1 MDPVTQQDS
10 PLSVAANVAGILTFV
25 VAIIAAA
32 YVRITYLRNSD
43 EEYFRVK
50 ASLSWFKTESTW
62 LSDLIRTAGERP
74 GGPRQQHQPEYQMY
88 AFVMDDLVKLEQ
100 RILELLAEAETKA
113 AGQDAENQ
121 GKWTLVP
128 KSWSFTTN
136 VAMAW
141 LPVRS
146 KTLDLV
152 RQREALTARVQFTQ
166 MSMISSRIRDLE
178 SRTTWTEAKTE
189 DSFIRMEKQI
199 AEQRAQIHRLEDLVY
214 RLMHRNRLRNAHAH
228 IHDQSLTDAI
238 KSRRVSDSSQP
249 SPTTEPTRRGRER
262 RASSQSTKRSSRS
275 K

>member
-10 PLSVAANVAGILTFV
+10 PLSIAANVAGILTFV
-25 VAIIAAA
+25 VAIVAAV

-43 EEYFRVK
+43 DEYFRVK

-74 GGPRQQHQPEYQMY
+74 GEYQMY
-88 AFVMDDLVKLEQ
+88 AFVMDDLIKLEQ

-113 AGQDAENQ
+113 AGQDAESQ
-121 GKWTLVP
+121 GRWTLVP
-128 KSWSFTTN
+128 KSWNFTTT

-146 KTLDLV
+146 KTLELV

-189 DSFIRMEKQI
+189 DSSIRMENQI

-214 RLMHRNRLRNAHAH
+214 RLMHRSRLSNAN
-228 IHDQSLTDAI
+228 DQSLADAI
-238 KSRRVSDSSQP
+238 KSRRLSNSSQQIP
-249 SPTTEPTRRGRER
+249 TEPTTRGRER
-262 RASSQSTKRSSRS
+262 RASSQSTKRSIS

>member
-10 PLSVAANVAGILTFV
+10 PLSIAANVAGILTFI
-25 VAIIAAA
+25 VAIFAAV

-43 EEYFRVK
+43 DEYFRVK

-62 LSDLIRTAGERP
+62 LSELIRAAGERP
-74 GGPRQQHQPEYQMY
+74 GARQQHQPEYAMY
-88 AFVMDDLVKLEQ
+88 SFVMDDLIKLEQ

-113 AGQDAENQ
+113 ASQDAENQ
-121 GKWTLVP
+121 GNWTLVP
-128 KSWSFTTN
+128 RSWTFTTN

-146 KTLDLV
+146 KTLELV
-152 RQREALTARVQFTQ
+152 RQREALTGRVQFTQ

-178 SRTTWTEAKTE
+178 SKTIRTESKSE
-189 DSFIRMEKQI
+189 ESFIRMENQI

-214 RLMHRNRLRNAHAH
+214 RLMHRNRLGSTADHPWV
-228 IHDQSLTDAI
+228 DTS
-238 KSRRVSDSSQP
+238 KSRRVSASSQL
-249 SPTTEPTRRGRER
+249 SPAEKRGRER
-262 RASSQSTKRSSRS
+262 QPSSRPVKRARS

>member
-25 VAIIAAA
+25 VAIVAAA

-50 ASLSWFKTESTW
+50 ASLSWFKTASTW

-74 GGPRQQHQPEYQMY
+74 GGPRQQHRPEYQMY

-128 KSWSFTTN
+128 KSWSFTTH

-146 KTLDLV
+146 KTLELV

-166 MSMISSRIRDLE
+166 MSMISS
-178 SRTTWTEAKTE
+178 
-189 DSFIRMEKQI
+189 
-199 AEQRAQIHRLEDLVY
+199 
-214 RLMHRNRLRNAHAH
+214 
-228 IHDQSLTDAI
+228 
-238 KSRRVSDSSQP
+238 
-249 SPTTEPTRRGRER
+249 
-262 RASSQSTKRSSRS
+262 
-275 K
+275 

>member
-1 MDPVTQQDS
+1 MDQSSQQDS
-10 PLSVAANVAGILTFV
+10 PLSIAANVAGILTFV
-25 VAIIAAA
+25 VAIVAAV

-43 EEYFRVK
+43 DEYFRVK

-62 LSDLIRTAGERP
+62 LSDLIRTAGERS
-74 GGPRQQHQPEYQMY
+74 GGPHPHQPEYQMY
-88 AFVMDDLVKLEQ
+88 AFVMDDLIKLEK

-141 LPVRS
+141 LPVRT
-146 KTLDLV
+146 KTLELV

-178 SRTTWTEAKTE
+178 SRTTWMEAKSE
-189 DSFIRMEKQI
+189 ESFIRMENQI

-214 RLMHRNRLRNAHAH
+214 RLMHRSRLSHGP
-228 IHDQSLTDAI
+228 DSPLTDAV
-238 KSRRVSDSSQP
+238 KSRRLSSP
-249 SPTTEPTRRGRER
+249 SQQFPSELTKRGHHR
-262 RASSQSTKRSSRS
+262 RASSVSTKRSRS

>member
-10 PLSVAANVAGILTFV
+10 PLSIAANVAGILTFV
-25 VAIIAAA
+25 VAIVAAV

-43 EEYFRVK
+43 DEYFRVK

-62 LSDLIRTAGERP
+62 LSDLVRTAGERP
-74 GGPRQQHQPEYQMY
+74 GGPRQRQPEYEMY
-88 AFVMDDLVKLEQ
+88 AFVMDDLIKLEQ

-121 GKWTLVP
+121 GRWTLVP

-146 KTLDLV
+146 KTLELV

-189 DSFIRMEKQI
+189 DSFIRMENQI

-214 RLMHRNRLRNAHAH
+214 RLMHLSRLSSAN
-228 IHDQSLTDAI
+228 DQSLADAF
-238 KSRRVSDSSQP
+238 KSRRLSNSSQQ
-249 SPTTEPTRRGRER
+249 SPTKPTTRGRER
-262 RASSQSTKRSSRS
+262 RAISQSTKRSMS